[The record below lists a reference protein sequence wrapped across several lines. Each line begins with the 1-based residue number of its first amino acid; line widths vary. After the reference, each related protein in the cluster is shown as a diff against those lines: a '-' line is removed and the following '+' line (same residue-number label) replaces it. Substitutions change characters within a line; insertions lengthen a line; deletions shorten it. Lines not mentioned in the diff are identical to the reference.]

1 MGRHLAPKLKTR
13 KKRRETMWAL
23 ALAAVALIALLTG
36 FTLGLVI
43 GVHWKGRLDDERFG
57 RFCTELEV
65 TADQAA
71 LTIRENAIEQ
81 AGRSPLG

>member
-1 MGRHLAPKLKTR
+1 M
-13 KKRRETMWAL
+13 M
-23 ALAAVALIALLTG
+23 LAAVALLALLVG
-36 FTLGLVI
+36 FSLGLVA

-57 RFCTELEV
+57 RFCTELEA

>member
-1 MGRHLAPKLKTR
+1 MMLAVVAL
-13 KKRRETMWAL
+13 L
-23 ALAAVALIALLTG
+23 ALLVG
-36 FTLGLVI
+36 FSLGLVV

-57 RFCTELEV
+57 RFCTELEA